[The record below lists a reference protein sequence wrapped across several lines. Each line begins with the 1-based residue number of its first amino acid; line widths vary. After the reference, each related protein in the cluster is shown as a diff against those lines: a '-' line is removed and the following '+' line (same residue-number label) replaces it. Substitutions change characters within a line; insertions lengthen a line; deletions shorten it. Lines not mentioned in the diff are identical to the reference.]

1 MDCECIFSS
10 HCATGP
16 GASCTRD
23 RISWGLLAADIT
35 NLDSKP
41 DLAQFFPYR
50 RFFFFFLAQKNP
62 RWRPSFFL
70 TSLDW
75 QVEIFIPPSLKRA
88 AFCIQALVGAGVTE
102 LVLCLQELRASA
114 PAPAWAPIPDY
125 THEVPVPWEPLL
137 ITKPHPWGRPPSQH
151 VSRGS
156 GLHSCFNFCHLVIS
170 HSLVRELSCILIF
183 LF

>member
-1 MDCECIFSS
+1 MYFQQPLCYWPRSFLHQRQDKLGSS
-10 HCATGP
+10 CSRYYQFGFK
-16 GASCTRD
+16 TRSSPVLSLQE
-23 RISWGLLAADIT
+23 I
-35 NLDSKP
+35 
-41 DLAQFFPYR
+41 
-50 RFFFFFLAQKNP
+50 FFFFFLAQKNP

-102 LVLCLQELRASA
+102 LVLCLQELRALA
-114 PAPAWAPIPDY
+114 PAPTWGPIPDY